1 MRAYIDKNTKSL
13 AVYTN
18 FIPSASD
25 TTDLIELTNEQY
37 NELQEKRANN
47 YVPTFNIEGDN
58 IVITY
63 TKDFSVDYKRELEEI
78 KRWFIDNDWKVNKI
92 VIGEWNNTDSRWL
105 EYLREREIKRAR
117 QDELNELLKNL

>member
-1 MRAYIDKNTKSL
+1 MKSYINKNTKSL
-13 AVYTN
+13 VVYTN

-78 KRWFIDNDWKVNKI
+78 KQWFTDNDWKVNKI
-92 VIGEWNNTDSRWL
+92 VIGEWNNNDSRWL
-105 EYLREREIKRAR
+105 EYLKDREIKRAR
-117 QDELNELLKNL
+117 QDELNELLKR